1 MDHISQIDSCSD
13 TITSVNRSRP
23 PTAVGPILELPDAMR
38 GATMRSHW
46 ITAALLT
53 SVIAAGC
60 NGRNNENAQNTG
72 QNEAV
77 APAGAAAGTDQ
88 TVAPVAPP
96 PAQQPST
103 FTDNTARPAAAA
115 RPTTARR
122 ETATTSTRRTE
133 TAPQANTNYNKNTS
147 APDVSLPPRDSNRVA
162 ESPAP
167 RLPEYR
173 EVTIAA
179 GTALPLEMTSTI
191 SSASA
196 EVEAPVSAK
205 LRNAITVDGE
215 TAIPAGTILRGNV
228 TDVERSGRV
237 SGRAHLSFAFNEANI
252 RGDREDLK
260 TNPLTFEAEAT
271 KGEDATKVG
280 AGAVGGAILGGI
292 LGGKKGA
299 AKGAIA
305 GGAAGTGVVLATKGK
320 EVSVNEGTD
329 VT

>member
-1 MDHISQIDSCSD
+1 
-13 TITSVNRSRP
+13 
-23 PTAVGPILELPDAMR
+23 
-38 GATMRSHW
+38 MRSHW
-46 ITAALLT
+46 IIAGLLT
-53 SVIAAGC
+53 TVLAAGC
-60 NGRNNENAQNTG
+60 NGRNDENAQNTG

-77 APAGAAAGTDQ
+77 APAGAPLGTDQ

-103 FTDNTARPAAAA
+103 FTDNSARPAAAA
-115 RPTTARR
+115 RPTSGRR
-122 ETATTSTRRTE
+122 ETAPTTTRRSE
-133 TAPQANTNYNKNTS
+133 PAPQASTS
-147 APDVSLPPRDSNRVA
+147 YSSAGRESSRVA
-162 ESPAP
+162 ESPSSPAP
-167 RLPEYR
+167 RVPEYR
-173 EVTIAA
+173 EVTIPA

-205 LRNAITVDGE
+205 LRNAITIDGE
-215 TAIPAGTILRGNV
+215 NAIPAGTVLRGNV

-320 EVSVNEGTD
+320 EVTVNEGTD
-329 VT
+329 VTATLAQPMTLRLRVR

>member
-1 MDHISQIDSCSD
+1 
-13 TITSVNRSRP
+13 
-23 PTAVGPILELPDAMR
+23 
-38 GATMRSHW
+38 MRSHW
-46 ITAALLT
+46 IIAGLLT
-53 SVIAAGC
+53 TALAAGC

-72 QNEAV
+72 QNEAAV
-77 APAGAAAGTDQ
+77 PAGAPAATDQ

-103 FTDNTARPAAAA
+103 FTDNTARPAAAP
-115 RPTTARR
+115 RPTTGRR
-122 ETATTSTRRTE
+122 ETAATSTRRTE
-133 TAPQANTNYNKNTS
+133 PAPQASTSYNNS
-147 APDVSLPPRDSNRVA
+147 AAPNVSVPAR
-162 ESPAP
+162 ESAPAP
-167 RLPEYR
+167 RAPEYR
-173 EVTIAA
+173 EVTIPA

-205 LRNAITVDGE
+205 LRNAITIDGE
-215 TAIPAGTILRGNV
+215 NAIPAGTVLRGNV

-237 SGRAHLSFAFNEANI
+237 SGRAHVSFAFNEASI
-252 RGDREDLK
+252 RGDRENLK

-320 EVSVNEGTD
+320 EVTVNEGTD
-329 VT
+329 VTATLAQPLTLQVRVR

>member
-1 MDHISQIDSCSD
+1 
-13 TITSVNRSRP
+13 
-23 PTAVGPILELPDAMR
+23 
-38 GATMRSHW
+38 MRSHW

-72 QNEAV
+72 QSEA
-77 APAGAAAGTDQ
+77 AALAGAPVGTDQ

-103 FTDNTARPAAAA
+103 FTDNSARPAAAA
-115 RPTTARR
+115 RPTTGRR
-122 ETATTSTRRTE
+122 ETAATSTRHTE
-133 TAPQANTNYNKNTS
+133 SAPQASPNYNNSS
-147 APDVSLPPRDSNRVA
+147 APNVSLPPRDSNRVA

-167 RLPEYR
+167 RVPEYR

-237 SGRAHLSFAFNEANI
+237 SGRAHLSFAFNEANV

-320 EVSVNEGTD
+320 EVTVNEGTD
-329 VT
+329 VTATLAQPLTLRVRVR

>member
-1 MDHISQIDSCSD
+1 
-13 TITSVNRSRP
+13 
-23 PTAVGPILELPDAMR
+23 
-38 GATMRSHW
+38 MRSHW

-60 NGRNNENAQNTG
+60 NGRNDENAQNTG
-72 QNEAV
+72 QNEAT
-77 APAGAAAGTDQ
+77 APAAAPAGTDQ

-103 FTDNTARPAAAA
+103 FTDNSARPAAAA
-115 RPTTARR
+115 RPTTGRR
-122 ETATTSTRRTE
+122 ETAPTATRRSE
-133 TAPQANTNYNKNTS
+133 SAPQANTNYNS
-147 APDVSLPPRDSNRVA
+147 GPAPNVGLSPRDSNRVA
-162 ESPAP
+162 EAPAP
-167 RLPEYR
+167 RAPEYR

-179 GTALPLEMTSTI
+179 GTALPLEMTSTL

-237 SGRAHLSFAFNEANI
+237 SGRAHVSFAFIEASI

-320 EVSVNEGTD
+320 EVTVNEGTD
-329 VT
+329 VTATLAQPLTLRVRIR